1 MSGGHGGHVDPHNKE
16 IALLISI
23 LALVL
28 AWTAGALGAVGIA
41 FCVIGFWFP
50 TAVHLF

>member
-1 MSGGHGGHVDPHNKE
+1 MSGGHGHGEHHGNKG

-23 LALVL
+23 PALV
-28 AWTAGALGAVGIA
+28 WISCTLGLLGIA